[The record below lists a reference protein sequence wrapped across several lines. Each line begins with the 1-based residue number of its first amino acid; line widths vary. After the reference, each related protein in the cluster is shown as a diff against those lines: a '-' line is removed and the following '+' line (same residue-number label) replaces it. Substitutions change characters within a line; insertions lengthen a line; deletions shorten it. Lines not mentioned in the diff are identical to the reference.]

1 MFRKPRETVSDAT
14 LTALNK
20 SLAVIEFDL
29 DGAIIGANA
38 NFLDLMDYRLDEIAG
53 KHHRIFLDPETAA
66 APDYAVFWDRL
77 RTGQFSAGEFLR
89 FGKNRKRVWLE
100 ATYNPVLDAAGK
112 PVKVVKLAA
121 DITRKKNEV
130 SRLLTMIE
138 GMPVAVMTA
147 DPNNEFRIDYMNDA
161 SRRTLGPLAQYLP
174 VTTDLMVGTS
184 IDVFHKNPSHQ
195 RRMLADASRL
205 PHRTKI
211 KLGPE
216 VLDLQV
222 SAIMGPDGTYVG
234 PMLTWAVVTAQTTM
248 ASDVSQVVS
257 AMGAA
262 VEEMQR
268 SATGLGHSADE
279 ARERAATVAA
289 GSEEMTASIQEIA
302 GQVGRVSERAQQIAA
317 QAEATDAT
325 VRTLSTKAREVDSV
339 VGMISTI
346 ADQTNLLALNATI
359 EAARAGA
366 AGRGF
371 AVVAAEV
378 KALAGQTA
386 RATEEITRQVGDL
399 RGATQETAA
408 TLTRIR
414 ARMRHIDETT
424 AGIAAAVTQQ
434 GAATQEISRSAGGA
448 AEVSRAMAHDFDS
461 VIAAARTTAGAA
473 GMVDAAAREVDGL
486 TARLDAEV
494 ERFLQQVAA

>member
-1 MFRKPRETVSDAT
+1 MFWKHRENLSDAT
-14 LTALNK
+14 MSALSK
-20 SLAVIEFDL
+20 SLAIIEFNL
-29 DGAIIGANA
+29 DGTVIQANT
-38 NFLDLMDYRLDEIAG
+38 NFLNLLDYRLDEIVG
-53 KHHRIFLDPETAA
+53 QHHRMFLDKEAA
-66 APDYAVFWDRL
+66 ASPDYAMFWDKL
-77 RTGQFSAGEFLR
+77 RAGEFFADEFLR
-89 FGKNRKRVWLE
+89 FGKNGKRIWLE
-100 ATYNPVLDAAGK
+100 ATYNPVFDATGK

-121 DITRKKNEV
+121 DITTKKNEI

-147 DPNNEFRIDYMNDA
+147 DPHNDFRIDYMNGA

-174 VTTDLMVGTS
+174 VAADLMVGTS

-205 PHRTKI
+205 PHRTRI

-222 SAIMGPDGTYVG
+222 SAIMGPDGTYIG
-234 PMLTWAVVTAQTTM
+234 PMLTWAVVTAQATM
-248 ASDVSQVVS
+248 ASDVSQVVN
-257 AMGAA
+257 AMSSA

-268 SATGLGHSADE
+268 SANGLGQSADE

-289 GSEEMTASIQEIA
+289 GSEEMTAAIQEIA

-325 VRTLSTKAREVDSV
+325 VRSLSAKAREVDSV

-378 KALAGQTA
+378 KELAGQTA
-386 RATEEITRQVGDL
+386 KATGEITQRIGDIQ
-399 RGATQETAA
+399 GATGDAVAAIATITAA
-408 TLTRIR
+408 VAELSRLTL
-414 ARMRHIDETT
+414 A
-424 AGIAAAVTQQ
+424 IASAVEQQAASTH
-434 GAATQEISRSAGGA
+434 
-448 AEVSRAMAHDFDS
+448 EVSSNIVAVS
-461 VIAAARTTAGAA
+461 
-473 GMVDAAAREVDGL
+473 DAANATGRIAETVRTVSESLAGHSSGL
-486 TARLDAEV
+486 TGSV
-494 ERFLQQVAA
+494 EKFLKAG